1 MYGKLDLRLGSGMAQ
16 ARRHG
21 AVVSTRVVV
30 MAMPD
35 LVLSDFED
43 NVCVVGS
50 DNWDDFDC
58 CMGRGSKEG
67 VDGRQLANRDTVV
80 QVPLLEVP
88 ALERFN
94 FRYRSI
100 L

>member
-1 MYGKLDLRLGSGMAQ
+1 MAQ

-21 AVVSTRVVV
+21 AVVLTRVVV

-50 DNWDDFDC
+50 DNCDDFGC
-58 CMGRGSKEG
+58 CMGRGSKESEG

-80 QVPLLEVP
+80 QVPWLEVP
-88 ALERFN
+88 ALEPFN
-94 FRYRSI
+94 